1 MIYMKNLRPQEL
13 NKPRKR
19 RLRKKLRVGEFQEFG
34 FELKFI
40 INQAASI
47 TFDSALDAWIDFV
60 EFQGWAFGGGGNIDG
75 KEIDGFL
82 ANYGRGTLK
91 EKDRL
96 SVEEWL
102 NSKEWVEA
110 YQIGELKDAWHG
122 W

>member
-1 MIYMKNLRPQEL
+1 MKNLRPQEL